1 MAIKVIHKTETIGID
16 NTLISPT
23 DIVAINS
30 GDSLILTEAVK
41 QSITIKYDAYGKA
54 SVGLINFGMQYDHR
68 VTWLHF
74 DLEDL
79 MWNLNSR
86 ADYTARTRN
95 NFYTFKVL
103 FTNISTNETFV
114 WEFDGVNFE
123 IPRGV
128 TKNVGTYEMVLAIE
142 EYQQDDFLG
151 NIKDERPE
159 MIERFVTKPIRGK
172 VQPSLFDPLME
183 IEATPVETDQEAAL
197 VKPQI
202 LCTLTDTGLFS
213 TDEKELGQQYD
224 NFIRYFKFNP
234 RRITAHL
241 NDFFVLLL
249 FKKDDLFYY
258 SLFERTVADDPLDDY
273 SVSHPI
279 IAWIP
284 TGVYQSAGTWQVSVI
299 AFAGNVDHINNPNED
314 NGDYYFFVSQKHTMK
329 VARNSLSFEDI
340 TKEPVLSVTSNLLT
354 EAGEII
360 IDTNNAIYQAN
371 SKR

>member
-1 MAIKVIHKTETIGID
+1 
-16 NTLISPT
+16 
-23 DIVAINS
+23 
-30 GDSLILTEAVK
+30 
-41 QSITIKYDAYGKA
+41 
-54 SVGLINFGMQYDHR
+54 
-68 VTWLHF
+68 
-74 DLEDL
+74 
-79 MWNLNSR
+79 
-86 ADYTARTRN
+86 
-95 NFYTFKVL
+95 
-103 FTNISTNETFV
+103 
-114 WEFDGVNFE
+114 
-123 IPRGV
+123 
-128 TKNVGTYEMVLAIE
+128 
-142 EYQQDDFLG
+142 
-151 NIKDERPE
+151 

-273 SVSHPI
+273 SGSHPI

>member
-1 MAIKVIHKTETIGID
+1 
-16 NTLISPT
+16 
-23 DIVAINS
+23 
-30 GDSLILTEAVK
+30 
-41 QSITIKYDAYGKA
+41 
-54 SVGLINFGMQYDHR
+54 MQYDHR

-74 DLEDL
+74 DLDDL

-86 ADYTARTRN
+86 EDYTAKTRN
-95 NFYTFKVL
+95 NFYTFKAL
-103 FTNISTNETFV
+103 FTNINTNETLV
-114 WEFDGVNFE
+114 LEFDGVNFE
-123 IPRGV
+123 IPRGI
-128 TKNVGTYEMVLAIE
+128 TKNVGIYEMVLAIE
-142 EYQQDDFLG
+142 EYQKDDFLG
-151 NIKDERPE
+151 NIKDDRPE

-314 NGDYYFFVSQKHTMK
+314 NGDYYFYVSKPCKMK
-329 VARNSLSFEDI
+329 VAANKLSLEDVI
-340 TKEPVLSVTSNLLT
+340 KEPMLSITTNLLT
-354 EAGEII
+354 KVGEVV
-360 IDTNNAIYQAN
+360 IDSNDAIYQLDEE
-371 SKR
+371 